1 MYAIYETWHRR
12 KGQRTCHTLNVGE
25 VRRGRE
31 QLRDEENSRTNL
43 PWPDRRLLEKASS
56 RMRSTLNVEQD
67 HLPPRE
73 RERES
78 CFARL
83 TARAFHPEM
92 LGDRAEEKS
101 KRKGRGFPAI
111 VPPRPLSSMRGYGI
125 SRVRRASF
133 VPSTKSLFTSRTR
146 ENDTRKW
153 LLSFRRTI
161 KRRNDG
167 EDGEDGEKRASFAIL
182 A

>member
-43 PWPDRRLLEKASS
+43 PWLDRRLLEKASS

-78 CFARL
+78 YFARL
-83 TARAFHPEM
+83 TARAFHPEI

-101 KRKGRGFPAI
+101 KGKRNRRFRATAI
-111 VPPRPLSSMRGYGI
+111 DPPSPSLSLALDTNFIHTNPS
-125 SRVRRASF
+125 RRAESM
-133 VPSTKSLFTSRTR
+133 KSLFTGDVTGVRSART
-146 ENDTRKW
+146 TRYDGNA
-153 LLSFRRTI
+153 STI
-161 KRRNDG
+161 
-167 EDGEDGEKRASFAIL
+167 
-182 A
+182 

>member
-43 PWPDRRLLEKASS
+43 PWLDRRLLEKASS

-73 RERES
+73 RERELFRS
-78 CFARL
+78 FNRS
-83 TARAFHPEM
+83 RFSPR
-92 LGDRAEEKS
+92 DPRRSREKS
-101 KRKGRGFPAI
+101 KGKRDRRFRATAFD
-111 VPPRPLSSMRGYGI
+111 PPSPSLSLALDTNFIHTNPS
-125 SRVRRASF
+125 RRAESM
-133 VPSTKSLFTSRTR
+133 KSLFTGDVTGVRSART
-146 ENDTRKW
+146 TRYDGNA
-153 LLSFRRTI
+153 STI
-161 KRRNDG
+161 
-167 EDGEDGEKRASFAIL
+167 
-182 A
+182 

>member
-43 PWPDRRLLEKASS
+43 PWLDRRLLEKASS

-73 RERES
+73 RERELFRS
-78 CFARL
+78 FNRSRFSPRDPRRSRGGKVERKKGSSISSYRHRSPSLSLAL
-83 TARAFHPEM
+83 DTNFIHTNPSHH
-92 LGDRAEEKS
+92 AE
-101 KRKGRGFPAI
+101 
-111 VPPRPLSSMRGYGI
+111 SM
-125 SRVRRASF
+125 
-133 VPSTKSLFTSRTR
+133 KSLFTGDVTGVRSART
-146 ENDTRKW
+146 TRYDGNA
-153 LLSFRRTI
+153 STI
-161 KRRNDG
+161 
-167 EDGEDGEKRASFAIL
+167 
-182 A
+182 